1 MNTEI
6 NKKIEEAKREIE
18 YWENLIKKIGMR
30 WDYSFE
36 SEALAKGKG
45 RLKGLEEA
53 KKSYEDEI
61 PRRPYKNQK
70 KKDIELCNAYQ
81 KGLIDGRKEQKE
93 NELKELTG
101 NPTGLDQF
109 IEWKQDDVK
118 RVLIKKYDEMKKKI
132 VNKTPIKEYYG
143 GENPNFKDDWEK
155 RYNEDKERLKPF
167 KKGFFSH
174 HYICG
179 ILYDKEFIYSIERD
193 SELRSHSDLI
203 FVVEKLKDKASGDYA
218 ELKIVEIPK
227 DTDYTISD
235 YDGMESVEEV
245 HRSWN

>member
-36 SEALAKGKG
+36 SEALTNKKGI
-45 RLKGLEEA
+45 LKGLEEA
-53 KKSYEDEI
+53 KKSYDDEI

-118 RVLIKKYDEMKKKI
+118 RVLIKKDDEMKKKI
-132 VNKTPIKEYYG
+132 
-143 GENPNFKDDWEK
+143 DDFQK
-155 RYNEDKERLKPF
+155 VIDKEC
-167 KKGFFSH
+167 KKVKA
-174 HYICG
+174 IE
-179 ILYDKEFIYSIERD
+179 INIREYDKFISAHNLQEGFD
-193 SELRSHSDLI
+193 EI
-203 FVVEKLKDKASGDYA
+203 FGDAQLKEEESK
-218 ELKIVEIPK
+218 
-227 DTDYTISD
+227 
-235 YDGMESVEEV
+235 YD
-245 HRSWN
+245 N